1 MPDDFDQRLDD
12 VVERFFRVV
21 RSQICDAETAAITSP
36 DAASYRATNARALLV
51 TGQTLERLVRLMDR
65 RARKR
70 SRG

>member
-1 MPDDFDQRLDD
+1 MPDEFDKRLDD

-36 DAASYRATNARALLV
+36 AAASCRTANARTLLV
-51 TGQTLERLVRLMDR
+51 MGQTLERLVRLMER

-70 SRG
+70 SRT